1 MLLAIDNKNIIHI
14 TLKCE
19 TPKKRLPSSDGL
31 GEGENRKKL
40 LRTEQQTCYHD
51 SGVSVTPPPPRDVT
65 ITTRVM
71 QRTNKKRPILTLAGV
86 RRRQLT
92 RREKILYK
100 VEVVEDFSLSHFQKK
115 P

>member
-1 MLLAIDNKNIIHI
+1 
-14 TLKCE
+14 
-19 TPKKRLPSSDGL
+19 
-31 GEGENRKKL
+31 
-40 LRTEQQTCYHD
+40 
-51 SGVSVTPPPPRDVT
+51 
-65 ITTRVM
+65 M

>member
-1 MLLAIDNKNIIHI
+1 LFTEYFVFYFLA
-14 TLKCE
+14 
-19 TPKKRLPSSDGL
+19 
-31 GEGENRKKL
+31 
-40 LRTEQQTCYHD
+40 EQQTCYHD

-115 P
+115 PKDIQILV